1 MKKLS
6 YKSTR
11 YACYIAYV
19 TQAMIGIYVP
29 LLFVTFQDSYGISL
43 AEITT
48 MVTLNFFL
56 QLLVDWAA
64 ALYADRVGYRVCS
77 VAAHIL
83 AAAGLAGLTILP
95 EMMPTPF
102 LGLLCAGMV
111 YSVGGGLLEVLISP
125 IIEACPSDNKES
137 AMSLLHSFY
146 CWGGVAVVL
155 GSTLFFLAF
164 GTGSWKI
171 LTLLWA
177 LIPLSNAFYFPGCP

>member
-64 ALYADRVGYRVCS
+64 ALYADRVGYRIC
-77 VAAHIL
+77 
-83 AAAGLAGLTILP
+83 
-95 EMMPTPF
+95 F
-102 LGLLCAGMV
+102 
-111 YSVGGGLLEVLISP
+111 GGGPYSGGGGPGGPHNFAGDDAHPVSGPSLRRHGVL
-125 IIEACPSDNKES
+125 CGRRG
-137 AMSLLHSFY
+137 
-146 CWGGVAVVL
+146 CWR
-155 GSTLFFLAF
+155 
-164 GTGSWKI
+164 
-171 LTLLWA
+171 
-177 LIPLSNAFYFPGCP
+177 C